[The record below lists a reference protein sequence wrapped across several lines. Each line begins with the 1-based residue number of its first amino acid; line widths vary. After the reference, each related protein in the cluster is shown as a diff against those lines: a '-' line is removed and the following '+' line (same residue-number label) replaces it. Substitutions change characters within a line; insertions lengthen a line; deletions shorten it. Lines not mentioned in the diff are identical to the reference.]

1 MDNVQPLYPSDGPW
15 KVTVTTRTVSNPG
28 NIETESKHTLWV
40 SAPNSGVAMLK
51 VGAALDID
59 FDRVTEIKL
68 ERDHV
73 E

>member
-1 MDNVQPLYPSDGPW
+1 MDNVRPLHLNGGPW

-28 NIETESKHTLWV
+28 NIETESKHTLLV
-40 SAPNSGVAMLK
+40 SAPNSGVAMMK

-59 FDRVTEIKL
+59 FDRVTEI
-68 ERDHV
+68 EIDWNHF